1 MDAKA
6 THFHLDTKG
15 WGANYEV
22 DIPFP
27 ENTSVILHEGAEVYV
42 MPEVLDAVKEFLKK
56 IVIVWDPNLH

>member
-27 ENTSVILHEGAEVYV
+27 ENTSVILREGEEAEA
-42 MPEVLDAVKEFLKK
+42 EFQGGVLKVRFQTVE
-56 IVIVWDPNLH
+56 